1 MPQTEG
7 GPLQAGMNMQTDL
20 SNTAIVLYALA
31 QRDPGSPLVADVVR
45 YLMANRGGDGAW
57 ASTYTTAW
65 TLIALNEVI
74 KTTGELAG
82 NFAFDA
88 SLNGNPL
95 AQGKA
100 GGAQQATPVIAQTAV
115 QRLYPDYP
123 NALTIRRDGG
133 QGRLYYAVGLNV
145 SRAVEDATPLSQG
158 LSIHRAYLPFGEAC
172 PEGKCSPIQSAR
184 AGDKVSVRLTLTLP
198 HDMYYLAVSDYI
210 PAGAEIL
217 DTSLKTTQLG
227 MEGET
232 DVQQTYDPRNPYE
245 KGWGWWYFN
254 QPQIYDDHIAWTARS
269 LPAGSYELTYTL
281 VLLQPGEYRAI
292 PARSYQLYFPEV
304 QANSAGDVFQIT
316 P

>member
-1 MPQTEG
+1 
-7 GPLQAGMNMQTDL
+7 
-20 SNTAIVLYALA
+20 
-31 QRDPGSPLVADVVR
+31 
-45 YLMANRGGDGAW
+45 
-57 ASTYTTAW
+57 
-65 TLIALNEVI
+65 
-74 KTTGELAG
+74 
-82 NFAFDA
+82 
-88 SLNGNPL
+88 
-95 AQGKA
+95 
-100 GGAQQATPVIAQTAV
+100 
-115 QRLYPDYP
+115 
-123 NALTIRRDGG
+123 
-133 QGRLYYAVGLNV
+133 
-145 SRAVEDATPLSQG
+145 
-158 LSIHRAYLPFGEAC
+158 
-172 PEGKCSPIQSAR
+172 
-184 AGDKVSVRLTLTLP
+184 LTLP

-304 QANSAGDVFQIT
+304 QANSAGDVFQIA